1 VNDIRKYIFF
11 VGILFV
17 LIIGV
22 GLFFFLEKVED
33 VVLPIP
39 VRLENVPSD
48 LVAVADVGILDVR
61 VRGPVKL
68 LDEIK
73 GQDIHY
79 TIDLSKGAPGLLPIT
94 VSKDAIHVPR
104 KLSVVSVQPES
115 LTINFEKRLDKKIP
129 IVADLCGTPS
139 EGYVVSRVV
148 VTPSVVELS
157 GPYAVID
164 RLTAIRTT
172 PIDVNGLTAT
182 IKKKVALAIKPEL
195 HVEAISKGII
205 DVEVFVEEKKVEKS
219 FDLPVEGKNT
229 PYHYVIT
236 PSNINISIKGPI
248 NTIEE
253 LVASQEKLQVYV
265 DLNGLKPGMYV
276 RKAAISLP
284 LDVVLVDAKPEVF
297 TVKITEQN

>member
-1 VNDIRKYIFF
+1 MNDIRKYIFYI
-11 VGILFV
+11 GILFV
-17 LIIGV
+17 LVVGV

-39 VRLENVPSD
+39 VKLENVPSD

-79 TIDLSKGAPGLLPIT
+79 TIDLSKGTPGLLPIT
-94 VSKDAIHVPR
+94 VSKDSIHVPR

-115 LTINFEKRLDKKIP
+115 LTINFEERLNKQVP
-129 IVADLCGTPS
+129 IVADLCGAPS

-164 RLTAIRTT
+164 QLTAIRTT

-182 IKKKVALAIKPEL
+182 IKKEVALAIKPEL

-205 DVEVFVEEKKVEKS
+205 DVEVVVEEKNVEKS
-219 FDLPVEGKNT
+219 FDIPVEGKNT
-229 PYHYVIT
+229 PYRYVIT

-248 NTIEE
+248 KIIEE
-253 LVASQEKLQVYV
+253 LAASQEKLQVYV
-265 DLNGLKPGMYV
+265 DLNGLKPGVYV
-276 RKAAISLP
+276 RKTAINLP

-297 TVKITEQN
+297 TVKITE